1 MKQISAFFLLI
12 SVIIFSCKDNSEK
25 NNFVKQKIVTISS
38 DHGIYYL
45 SAISEDIIRLSFKDS
60 IITSDKFYAPVI
72 TEEIE
77 MEVAENDSMITA
89 KTSGVTVIVNK
100 SPLNIK
106 YYNNTGE
113 LKLELND
120 GINRIGDS
128 LAVKFSLKPD
138 ESIYGTGF
146 RAIPLDRRG
155 YSFMAY
161 NQPQY
166 AYGEGATNLNYSIP
180 HWMSSS
186 NYMMMIDNPS
196 KSFFDIGKTDKEELI
211 YSSYKGNLSF
221 YFIDGANFSELI
233 SNYTKLTGNQPLP
246 PIWAFGN
253 FQSRFG
259 YESQQEAENILNQ
272 SLNAGYPTDALILDI
287 FWFGP
292 EIEDGRM
299 GDLKWNK
306 EKWPEPV
313 KMINNFKDKGVKT
326 ILITEPFFTKKS
338 QHYKY
343 LASNGLLGMNKD
355 SSVYELPDFYFGDA
369 GLLDIFNPKAQ
380 KWIWQEYKRMKEY
393 GAAGWWVDLGE
404 PETHPDSMY
413 HYTGRGY
420 EVHGAY
426 GHEWAK
432 VMHNGYAADF
442 PNERLFLLARAGFA
456 GTQRYGLIPWSG
468 DVGRNWSGFK
478 PQPSIIMSMG
488 LSGIGYMHSDAG
500 GFTFVEERDPELYT
514 RWVQFAAF
522 SPIFRPHADQSA
534 PAEPVM
540 WSKEVQQNVKPFI
553 ELRYKLLPYNY
564 TLGWENTTTGMPL
577 MRPMFIEYPAI
588 PDTLHNQYMW
598 GDNFLVAPI
607 LNQGI
612 KNRKVYLPEGEW
624 YNYWSNEK
632 IDGGKWIEVAVTIE
646 KIPVFV
652 KAGSIIPTAELVT
665 STDYYD
671 TDSVHINYYY
681 NEGTYEDQIYFDDG
695 LTNNSWLEN
704 KYDLITVNVISK
716 PSSITFA
723 ADKQGDSFEGSPSNR
738 VYKIVVHGLK
748 SEPSGIDREKF
759 NWDPEKSLLSFYST
773 LTTDEIVNIN

>member
-1 MKQISAFFLLI
+1 MKQVSAFFLLI
-12 SVIIFSCKDNSEK
+12 SVFIFSCKDKSEK
-25 NNFVKQKIVTISS
+25 SDFNKQQIVTINS
-38 DHGIYYL
+38 DHGTYYL
-45 SAISEDIIRLSFKDS
+45 SALTEEIVKLSFNDS
-60 IITSDKFYAPVI
+60 IITSDEIYAPVM

-77 MEVAENDSMITA
+77 MEVIENDSTIIA
-89 KTSGVTVIVNK
+89 KTSELRIQITK
-100 SPLNIK
+100 SPFKLTYFDNNGNI
-106 YYNNTGE
+106 
-113 LKLELND
+113 KLELN
-120 GINRIGDS
+120 GGVNRIGDS
-128 LAVKFSLKPD
+128 VAVNFSLKPD

-146 RAIPLDRRG
+146 RAIPLNRRG
-155 YSFMAY
+155 YSYLAY
-161 NQPQY
+161 NKPQY
-166 AYGEGATNLNYSIP
+166 AYGEGATELNYSIP

-196 KSFFDIGKTDKEELI
+196 KSYFDIGKTNKDELI
-211 YSSYKGNLSF
+211 YSSYRGNLSF
-221 YFIDGANFSELI
+221 YFIEGANFRELI
-233 SNYTKLTGNQPLP
+233 RNYTRLTGNQPLP
-246 PIWAFGN
+246 PIWALGN

-259 YESQQEAENILNQ
+259 YESQQEAENILDR

-313 KMINNFKDKGVKT
+313 KMIDNFKEKGVKT

-338 QHYKY
+338 QYYKY
-343 LASNGLLGMNKD
+343 LASNGLLGLDKD

-413 HYTGRGY
+413 HYNGRGY

-432 VMHNGYAADF
+432 VMYNGYAADF

-456 GTQRYGLIPWSG
+456 GTQRFGLIPWSG

-500 GFTFVEERDPELYT
+500 GFTFVEEKDPELYT

-540 WSKEVQQNVKPFI
+540 WSEDVQKNVKPFV
-553 ELRYKLLPYNY
+553 ELRYELLPYNY
-564 TLGWENTTTGMPL
+564 TMAWENTTTGMPL
-577 MRPMFIEYPAI
+577 MRPMFIEYPSI
-588 PDTLHNQYMW
+588 PDTLQTQYMW
-598 GDNFLVAPI
+598 GDDFLIAPI
-607 LNQGI
+607 LNPGV

-624 YNYWSNEK
+624 YNYWTDEK
-632 IDGGKWIEVAVTIE
+632 LNGGKWIDVSVTME
-646 KIPVFV
+646 NIPVFV
-652 KAGSIIPTAELVT
+652 KGGSIIPTTEVIR

-671 TDSVHINYYY
+671 TDSVQLNYYY
-681 NEGTYEDQIYFDDG
+681 KEGINEDKIYFDDG
-695 LTNNSWLEN
+695 LTNKSWLEN
-704 KYDLITVNVISK
+704 KYDLITVNVNSNS
-716 PSSITFA
+716 SSITFA
-723 ADKQGDSFEGSPSNR
+723 ADHEGNGFKGAPSTR
-738 VYKIVVHGLK
+738 VYKIVIHGIK
-748 SEPSGIDREKF
+748 SEPLGMDQEKF
-759 NWDPEKSLLSFYST
+759 SWVSKKSLLSFYST
-773 LTTDEIVNIN
+773 LRNDETVNLN